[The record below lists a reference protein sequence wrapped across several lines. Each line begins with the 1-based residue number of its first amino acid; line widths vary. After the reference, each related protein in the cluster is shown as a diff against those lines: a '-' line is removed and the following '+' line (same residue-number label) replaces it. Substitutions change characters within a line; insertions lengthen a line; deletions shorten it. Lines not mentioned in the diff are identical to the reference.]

1 MIRSFIAV
9 DIPND
14 IKDKIAE
21 IQMEL
26 QPILPKVSWVKPS
39 NIHLTLKFLGDVA
52 SNQIPSIEDAIRH
65 VVKDQQPFNMKIG
78 SIDAF
83 KNFSQPKVLWF
94 DIATDPTPIVRL
106 TENLNSSLN
115 RFSSPKESRKFIPH
129 LTIARMR
136 NHISLTKFASHFDA
150 YNEINHV
157 PIYVKQI
164 VLMKSQLTSE
174 GAIYTKLQT
183 VQFGVG

>member
-9 DIPND
+9 NIPND

-129 LTIARMR
+129 LTIARIR
-136 NHISLTKFASHFDA
+136 NCLLYTSDA
-150 YNEINHV
+150 ADE
-157 PIYVKQI
+157 
-164 VLMKSQLTSE
+164 
-174 GAIYTKLQT
+174 
-183 VQFGVG
+183 